1 MYYQS
6 APEGAN
12 AAEKARME
20 SYEKC
25 RHIPISTPRKYSF
38 DFINKTFDHKEVK
51 NDIGKVII
59 SYKKYFPVDYSSAVF
74 LVCANADKMNAGYP
88 INYRVTQEGQIFH
101 DTDVFASDLRNLYP
115 FNFDRE
121 LLYVENVTFHNHEDW
136 QIDISS
142 FRQNDLIFAA
152 SKQLKQPYKTDF
164 IKEKL
169 EKIID
174 SIFKIALIKN
184 KKRIYLWPLGCG
196 EFKNNPRV
204 VADIFAGAIKKYKR
218 WFREIIM
225 TIYDKERMDKSFNT
239 FFINALKKTD
249 VAFNIY

>member
-1 MYYQS
+1 MYYQ
-6 APEGAN
+6 N

-20 SYEKC
+20 TYERC
-25 RHIPISTPRKYSF
+25 RHIPHSTPRKYSF
-38 DFINKTFDHKEVK
+38 DFINRKFDHKEVN
-51 NDIGKVII
+51 NDIGKVTI
-59 SYKKYFPVDYSSAVF
+59 SYRKYFPTDYNAAF
-74 LVCANADKMNAGYP
+74 LVYANADKMNAGYP

-101 DTDVFASDLRNLYP
+101 DTDVFASDLRELYP
-115 FNFDRE
+115 FSFDRE

-152 SKQLKQPYKTDF
+152 SKQLKQPYETDF

-174 SIFKIALIKN
+174 SIFKIALVKN

-196 EFKNNPRV
+196 EFKNNPKV
-204 VADIFAGAIKKYKR
+204 VAEIFAAAIKKYKR

-225 TIYDKERMDKSFNT
+225 TIYDKEKMDKSFNT
-239 FFINALKKTD
+239 FFINALKKID
-249 VAFNIY
+249 VAYNIY

>member
-1 MYYQS
+1 MYYQ
-6 APEGAN
+6 N

-20 SYEKC
+20 AYERC
-25 RHIPISTPRKYSF
+25 RHIPHSTPRKYGF
-38 DFINKTFDHKEVK
+38 DSINKKFDDKEV
-51 NDIGKVII
+51 NNNIGKVII
-59 SYKKYFPVDYSSAVF
+59 SYKKYFPIDYNAAF

-101 DTDVFASDLRNLYP
+101 DTDVFASDLRELYP

-152 SKQLKQPYKTDF
+152 SKKLKQPYETDF

-174 SIFKIALIKN
+174 SIFKIALVKN

-196 EFKNNPRV
+196 EFKNNPKV
-204 VADIFAGAIKKYKR
+204 VAEIFAVAIKKYKR

-225 TIYDKERMDKSFNT
+225 TIYDKEKMDKSFNT
-239 FFINALKKTD
+239 FFINALKKID
-249 VAFNIY
+249 VAYNIY